1 MAVNPIPKIALYVVG
16 MLILHFHVQS
26 VRSIKM
32 TIMSRVKWLGKK
44 LYQVGDFTV
53 TKVLPAVIVS
63 SANSILNSDKATDE
77 QKAKAKKSLARYEKN
92 KKY

>member
-1 MAVNPIPKIALYVVG
+1 MS
-16 MLILHFHVQS
+16 S
-26 VRSIKM
+26 VR
-32 TIMSRVKWLGKK
+32 WLGKK

-53 TKVLPAVIVS
+53 TEVLPSVIVS